1 MERCTGGCVFFMSW
15 QEYTRIPSQ
24 KKHQMHT
31 VTLDTENKRLIYE
44 IFEEEFVNICN
55 RHRAEDR
62 ALVFAFI
69 LYNFKNP
76 QLSKVLSDPDYW
88 LSLNEISGN
97 YLTVFS
103 LHYKTDRIKEM
114 MMQKMNS
121 NVNKEMYVASGN
133 FDPTL
138 DTNRLIRKYFG
149 DNFQI
154 KYPSVLFF
162 QTDNTGV
169 TDSRLIQLDEQNI
182 ENAFIELK
190 LYIQSAATA
199 LESVN
204 RENRN
209 NRAEL
214 FDLVDMNVKSLRNG
228 IVAKRG
234 IKKITSIAELAGTIV
249 GLKG

>member
-1 MERCTGGCVFFMSW
+1 
-15 QEYTRIPSQ
+15 
-24 KKHQMHT
+24 MHT
-31 VTLDTENKRLIYE
+31 VILDTENKHLVYE
-44 IFEEEFVNICN
+44 IFEEEFINICN
-55 RHRAEDR
+55 RHRQDDR

-69 LYNFKNP
+69 LYNFENP
-76 QLSKVLSDPDYW
+76 HLSKVLSDPDYW

-103 LHYKTDRIKEM
+103 LHYKTDRIKEI

-121 NVNKEMYVASGN
+121 NTHKEMFMAGGN
-133 FDPTL
+133 FNPTL
-138 DTNRLIRKYFG
+138 DTNKLIRKYFG
-149 DNFQI
+149 DDLKI

-162 QTDNTGV
+162 QTDNSGV
-169 TDSRLIQLDEQNI
+169 TDSRIIQLDEQNI

-199 LESVN
+199 LENVN
-204 RENRN
+204 RENKE
-209 NRAEL
+209 NRTEL
-214 FDLVDMNVKSLRNG
+214 FNLVDMNVKSLRNG

-234 IKKITSIAELAGTIV
+234 IKKITSIAELASTIV